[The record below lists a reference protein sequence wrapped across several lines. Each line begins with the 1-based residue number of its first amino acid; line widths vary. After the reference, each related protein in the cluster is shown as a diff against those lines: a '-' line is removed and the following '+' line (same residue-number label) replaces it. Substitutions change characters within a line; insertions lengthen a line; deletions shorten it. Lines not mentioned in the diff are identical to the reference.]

1 MKLNLIKT
9 SCGSFVPCDE
19 EGQAKMA
26 KFKVGVVHSHN
37 VKVNQ
42 NYRLHCKIMAF
53 FSFCTNYYYGD
64 MEAYKDEY
72 SVLYVRNKLTVIAGY
87 FKQKHSRDGTS
98 FELIPLSLKYESMS
112 PEVRQEF
119 YSKIVDAALKRVFD
133 KTTDENVLNQLK
145 SWF

>member
-1 MKLNLIKT
+1 VKLNLIKT
-9 SCGSFVPCDE
+9 NDGSFVACDE
-19 EGQAKMA
+19 ESQAKMA
-26 KFKVGVVHSHN
+26 KFKVGVVHSHD

-42 NYRLHCKIMAF
+42 NYRLHQKIFGF

-64 MEAYKDEY
+64 MDAYKDEY

-87 FKQKHSRDGTS
+87 FKQKWSRDGTS
-98 FELIPLSLKYESMS
+98 FELIPLSLKYESME

-119 YSKIVDAALKRVFD
+119 YKKITDAALRRVFD
-133 KTTDENVLNQLK
+133 KTTDQNVINQLL

>member
-1 MKLNLIKT
+1 VKINLIKT
-9 SCGSFVPCDE
+9 NDGSFIPCDE
-19 EGQAKMA
+19 ESQAKA
-26 KFKVGVVHSHN
+26 KKFKAGVVHSHD

-42 NYRLHCKIMAF
+42 NYRLHSKLFGF

-87 FKQKHSRDGTS
+87 FKQVYSRDGTS
-98 FELIPLSLKYESMS
+98 FELIPLSLKYESME

-119 YSKIVDAALKRVFD
+119 YKKIVDAALNRVFD
-133 KTTDENVLNQLK
+133 KTTDENVLNQLR